1 MFSAAIHHE
10 RLRGSHER
18 ILWPASA
25 YASQLA
31 TRKQIDPSAS
41 GVHTIRRCCCAV
53 RFCRKAANV
62 VTLKNT
68 VPTSCTAAAHQS
80 TRPGSIPSSN
90 RFGATGSGTPIVC
103 GACVTSMYCNRAADV
118 KKSDPMKNV
127 AVSAVRP
134 THDAYAGMG
143 PTAKHADPTMNSA
156 AIHHPR
162 ARGAHHVD
170 PEIGAPPR
178 LRWARELQRTSEP
191 SGRRNVCCV
200 TKPKTR

>member
-1 MFSAAIHHE
+1 M
-10 RLRGSHER
+10 
-18 ILWPASA
+18 
-25 YASQLA
+25 
-31 TRKQIDPSAS
+31 
-41 GVHTIRRCCCAV
+41 
-53 RFCRKAANV
+53 
-62 VTLKNT
+62 
-68 VPTSCTAAAHQS
+68 
-80 TRPGSIPSSN
+80 
-90 RFGATGSGTPIVC
+90 VC
-103 GACVTSMYCNRAADV
+103 GARVTSMYCNSAADV

-156 AIHHPR
+156 AIHHAR

-170 PEIGAPPR
+170 PVIGARPR

-200 TKPKTR
+200 TKPKTRRSEMRSQSAGART